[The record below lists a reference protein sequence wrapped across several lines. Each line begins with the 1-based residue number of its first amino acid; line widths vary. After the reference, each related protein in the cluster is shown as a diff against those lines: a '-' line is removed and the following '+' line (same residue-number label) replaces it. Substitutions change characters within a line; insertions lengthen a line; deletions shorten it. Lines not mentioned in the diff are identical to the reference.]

1 MSIFISG
8 GSGTTGG
15 AGGTGAST
23 VNDQGKYNATPP
35 TLSDGTR
42 TDLQLDVNGSLKVV
56 EQYAAAAE
64 DNSNGVLA
72 IQLKPLATA
81 TYAPSLYTNFGSS
94 VTANIK
100 NGAGTILSAS
110 IYNTQGTACFLQF
123 YNSTSTTA
131 TVFMEVP
138 VAATSGFVAL
148 GQDFFTL
155 NGVYCSTGI
164 TFGVSTTSG
173 SYTGSTIASAHNI
186 QVLYK

>member
-35 TLSDGTR
+35 TLSD
-42 TDLQLDVNGSLKVV
+42 GSLKVV